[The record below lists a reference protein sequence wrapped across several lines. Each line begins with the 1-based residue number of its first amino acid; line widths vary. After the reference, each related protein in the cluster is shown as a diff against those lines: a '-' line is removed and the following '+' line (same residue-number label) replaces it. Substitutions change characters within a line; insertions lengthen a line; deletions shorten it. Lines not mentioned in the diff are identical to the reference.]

1 LKRKEKFMKELLL
14 NEGAQ
19 KALRAANVIK
29 NSEVCVV
36 VGDLYIAECQIS
48 KERRVVD
55 TSICSGL
62 IRENN
67 KRLLK
72 D

>member
-1 LKRKEKFMKELLL
+1 MKETLLS
-14 NEGAQ
+14 EGTQ
-19 KALRAANVIK
+19 KALRSAQIIK
-29 NSEVCVV
+29 NSEVCVI

-55 TSICSGL
+55 ASICTGL
-62 IRENN
+62 IKENN